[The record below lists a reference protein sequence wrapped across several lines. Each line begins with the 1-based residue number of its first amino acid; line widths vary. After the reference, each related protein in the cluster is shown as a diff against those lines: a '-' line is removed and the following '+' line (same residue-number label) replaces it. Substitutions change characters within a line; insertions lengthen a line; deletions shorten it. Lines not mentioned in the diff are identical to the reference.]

1 MRETSS
7 GAFAVNEAVFQAAS
21 SDLPFGGVGMS
32 GYGKYH
38 GFDGFKA
45 LSNNKAVLQK
55 PALNVFPY
63 TQLFPPFTQSKQNL
77 IKRLVPLLHGTQA
90 QIGKKLLTL
99 LILGL
104 LGYNFWKGN
113 LAVFAFILKDLKKS
127 VKKHMGRGAKL

>member
-45 LSNNKAVLQK
+45 LSNNKAVL
-55 PALNVFPY
+55 
-63 TQLFPPFTQSKQNL
+63 
-77 IKRLVPLLHGTQA
+77 
-90 QIGKKLLTL
+90 
-99 LILGL
+99 
-104 LGYNFWKGN
+104 
-113 LAVFAFILKDLKKS
+113 
-127 VKKHMGRGAKL
+127 